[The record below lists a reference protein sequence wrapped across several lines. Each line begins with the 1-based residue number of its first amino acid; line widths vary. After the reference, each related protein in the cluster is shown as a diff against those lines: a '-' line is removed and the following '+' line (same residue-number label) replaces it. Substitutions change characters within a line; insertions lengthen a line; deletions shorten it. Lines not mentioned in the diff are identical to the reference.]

1 MNRRDFL
8 STSLTALALPVV
20 SIETPAFAQS
30 SAAPPLP
37 APGADGWI
45 QLFNGRNLD
54 NLYTCLRTSGVNND
68 PQGYVKVEDGMLRL
82 MGNPLD
88 DQPTQTGF
96 VASTREFDD
105 YHVRVEYKWGEI
117 VHPPG
122 VVTRRDNGLL
132 YRITG
137 PDVVFPTCVEFQI
150 VQGMYVGDANFLG
163 GSRGTQGAVEGFP
176 SRGHGPAAP
185 VGGVQGV
192 PGASGGRG
200 GRGRGG
206 AAGVTREGDF
216 DHPNDWNVVEVIMR
230 GDQAVHIVN
239 GTVVATITN
248 LQRPDPQNPGS
259 FLPLTRGKV
268 GMQLYYSEIF
278 VRRIAVRPL

>member
-1 MNRRDFL
+1 MHRRDFL
-8 STSLTALALPVV
+8 STSLTAVGLPVV
-20 SIETPAFAQS
+20 SRRTPAFAQG
-30 SAAPPLP
+30 AGAPPLP
-37 APGADGWI
+37 EPGADGWI

-68 PQGYVKVEDGMLRL
+68 PQGYVKVEGGMLRL
-82 MGNPLD
+82 MGNPVGEK
-88 DQPTQTGF
+88 PTETGF
-96 VASTREFDD
+96 VASIREFDD
-105 YHVRVEYKWGEI
+105 FRVRVEYKWGEI

-122 VVTRRDNGLL
+122 VTTRRDNGLL

-137 PDVVFPTCVEFQI
+137 PDIVFPTCVEFQI
-150 VQGMYVGDANFLG
+150 IQGTNVGDANFLG
-163 GSRGTQGAVEGFP
+163 GSRGAQGAVEGFP
-176 SRGHGPAAP
+176 SRGHGPAGQPPPPAD
-185 VGGVQGV
+185 G
-192 PGASGGRG
+192 PGATGGRG

-206 AAGVTREGDF
+206 GGSVTREGDF
-216 DHPNDWNVVEVIMR
+216 DNPTDWNVLEVVMR
-230 GDQAVHIVN
+230 GNQSVHIVN

-248 LQRPDPQNPGS
+248 LQRPDPQNQGS